1 MDSIEIVLLL
11 LVIVHAFLAIYTIM
25 RIGSTTLFT
34 KKQKRI
40 NTWFTVFVP
49 FIWSALVFYILKKES
64 DYSDVKNRPAP
75 SNDFYE
81 SGIAMIDPG
90 TRHNPE

>member
-1 MDSIEIVLLL
+1 MDGIEIILLL
-11 LVIVHAFLAIYTIM
+11 LLIAHTSLTVYTII

-34 KKQKRI
+34 KKQKRV
-40 NTWFTVFVP
+40 NVWFTILVP

-64 DYSDVKNRPAP
+64 DYNKAKNRPAP

-90 TRHNPE
+90 THHNS

>member
-1 MDSIEIVLLL
+1 MDGIEIILLL
-11 LVIVHAFLAIYTIM
+11 LLIAHAFLAIYTII
-25 RIGSTTLFT
+25 RIGNTTLFT

-40 NTWFTVFVP
+40 NTWFTVLVP

-64 DYSDVKNRPAP
+64 DYNKAKNRPAS